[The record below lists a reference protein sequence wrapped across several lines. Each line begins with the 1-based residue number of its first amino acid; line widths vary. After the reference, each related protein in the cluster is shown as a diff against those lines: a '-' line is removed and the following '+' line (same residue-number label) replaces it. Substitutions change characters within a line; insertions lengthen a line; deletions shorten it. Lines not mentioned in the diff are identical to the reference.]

1 MEHAA
6 ATFIPLIPQPLYHSR
21 RLSCLMSGEALIG
34 AGGWGYFSGGLRT
47 YSRAFQFVEANN
59 TFYRLPEAG
68 DVARWRQTVP
78 PSFKFSVKA
87 PRQITHHG
95 GRLDDPEAREHLGK
109 AADICDRL
117 DAPWL
122 VLEYPPWRE
131 FDDSSCTAIVDLI
144 SSVNL
149 HATVCI
155 EVRAYSGRDLP
166 PKLVKTMSDLPA
178 IDVVDPILQDPRV
191 PSDQAYLRVFGK
203 GEHNIYQP
211 TDEEL
216 EDADDRTSRG
226 GFDFAV
232 FAFHGVKMYKDA
244 ARFAAFKR
252 TGIFP
257 KVTKGDGLASLDEVL
272 KEDAKFPS
280 SKEELIHNQGWKLV
294 DLAESKRVRASVLL
308 KQLDDRIYRSRA
320 EVTTSL
326 SSLPPSKA

>member
-1 MEHAA
+1 MAVW
-6 ATFIPLIPQPLYHSR
+6 
-21 RLSCLMSGEALIG
+21 MSHEVLIG

-47 YSRAFQFVEANN
+47 YARAFQFVETNN
-59 TFYRLPEAG
+59 TFYRLPEAR

-87 PRQITHHG
+87 PRQITHCG
-95 GRLDDPEAREHLGK
+95 GKLDNPEAREHLGH
-109 AADICDRL
+109 ATAICSRL
-117 DAPWL
+117 KSPWL
-122 VLEYPPWRE
+122 VFEYPPWRD
-131 FDDSSCTAIVDLI
+131 FDDSSCTAIVNLL
-144 SSVNL
+144 SSVDL
-149 HATVCI
+149 RATVCI
-155 EVRAYSGRDLP
+155 EARAYSGRDLP
-166 PKLVKTMSDLPA
+166 PKLAKTMSDIPA
-178 IDVVDPILQDPRV
+178 IDVVDPLVQDPRV
-191 PSDQAYLRVFGK
+191 PSDQAYLRIFGK
-203 GEHNIYQP
+203 GEHNVYQP

-272 KEDAKFPS
+272 KEDAQFPS
-280 SKEELIHNQGWKLV
+280 SKDELIHHQGWKLV

-308 KQLDDRIYRSRA
+308 KQLDDGVYRSRS
-320 EVTTSL
+320 EVTASL
-326 SSLPPSKA
+326 SSLPPSKV